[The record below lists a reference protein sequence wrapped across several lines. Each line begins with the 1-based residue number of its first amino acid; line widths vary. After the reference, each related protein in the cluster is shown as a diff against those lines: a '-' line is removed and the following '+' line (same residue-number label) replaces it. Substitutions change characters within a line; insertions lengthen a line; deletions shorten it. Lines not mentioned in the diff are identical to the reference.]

1 MFKLIKWNAIMCDFF
16 NIILFFRNYF
26 LKMPLPNILE
36 ELIIRTKDKLNQS
49 NLKTYCKCCIDALGE
64 VEGKKVCFP
73 NKTDRILQHLK
84 KCKHFQ
90 ENATPEA
97 QEEISLLLKSNKNQ
111 VESLQIKRSCNFFI
125 FLFFIFLFFNTL
137 HLTVSLH
144 NKKGRE

>member
-1 MFKLIKWNAIMCDFF
+1 MCDFF

-97 QEEISLLLKSNKNQ
+97 QEEISSLLKPNENQ
-111 VESLQIKRSCNFFI
+111 VESSQIKRSCNFFI
-125 FLFFIFLFFNTL
+125 IILVKLIYINII
-137 HLTVSLH
+137 V
-144 NKKGRE
+144 

>member
-1 MFKLIKWNAIMCDFF
+1 
-16 NIILFFRNYF
+16 
-26 LKMPLPNILE
+26 MPLPNILE

-49 NLKTYCKCCIDALGE
+49 NLKTYCKSCIDALGE

-97 QEEISLLLKSNKNQ
+97 QEEISLLLKPNENQ
-111 VESLQIKRSCNFFI
+111 VESSQIKRSCNFFI
-125 FLFFIFLFFNTL
+125 IILVKLIYINII
-137 HLTVSLH
+137 V
-144 NKKGRE
+144 

>member
-1 MFKLIKWNAIMCDFF
+1 MFKLIKWDAIMCDFF

-90 ENATPEA
+90 ENATLEA
-97 QEEISLLLKSNKNQ
+97 QEEISLLLKPNENQ
-111 VESLQIKRSCNFFI
+111 VESSQIKRLCNFFI
-125 FLFFIFLFFNTL
+125 IILVKLIYINII
-137 HLTVSLH
+137 V
-144 NKKGRE
+144 

>member
-1 MFKLIKWNAIMCDFF
+1 MFKLTKWDAIMCDFF

-26 LKMPLPNILE
+26 LKMLLPNILE

-97 QEEISLLLKSNKNQ
+97 QEEISLLLKPNENQ
-111 VESLQIKRSCNFFI
+111 VESSQIKRSCNFFI
-125 FLFFIFLFFNTL
+125 IILVKLIYINII
-137 HLTVSLH
+137 V
-144 NKKGRE
+144 

>member
-1 MFKLIKWNAIMCDFF
+1 MCNFF

-97 QEEISLLLKSNKNQ
+97 QEEISLLLKPNENQ
-111 VESLQIKRSCNFFI
+111 VESSQIKYSCNFFI
-125 FLFFIFLFFNTL
+125 IILVKLIYINII
-137 HLTVSLH
+137 V
-144 NKKGRE
+144 

>member
-1 MFKLIKWNAIMCDFF
+1 MFKLIKWDAIMCNFF

-97 QEEISLLLKSNKNQ
+97 QEEISLLLKPNENQ
-111 VESLQIKRSCNFFI
+111 VESSQIKRSCNFFI
-125 FLFFIFLFFNTL
+125 IILVKLIYINII
-137 HLTVSLH
+137 V
-144 NKKGRE
+144 

>member
-1 MFKLIKWNAIMCDFF
+1 MCNFF

-36 ELIIRTKDKLNQS
+36 EFIIR
-49 NLKTYCKCCIDALGE
+49 
-64 VEGKKVCFP
+64 KKVCFP

-97 QEEISLLLKSNKNQ
+97 QEEISLLLKPNENQ
-111 VESLQIKRSCNFFI
+111 VESSQIKCSYNFFI
-125 FLFFIFLFFNTL
+125 IILVKLIYINII
-137 HLTVSLH
+137 V
-144 NKKGRE
+144 